1 MATFYKEFVSS
12 GAETLTNQLSG
23 TAVYTVGSSG
33 TVKASFGATEGTN
46 TCTLKVRD
54 TGQEIIPS
62 GSAPNVIQAAT
73 ALSMNAQDFVY
84 QASGL
89 PAGANLDLE
98 IVAAAAGTSMIA
110 VIT

>member
-33 TVKASFGATEGTN
+33 TVKASFGASEGSN
-46 TCTLKVRD
+46 TATLKVRD

-62 GSAPNVIQAAT
+62 GSAPNVQAAANT
-73 ALSMNAQDFVY
+73 LGMDAQDFVY

-89 PAGANLDLE
+89 PSGANLDLE

>member
-1 MATFYKEFVSS
+1 MATYYHEMVHS
-12 GAETLTNQLSG
+12 GAETLTNQLAG
-23 TAVYTVGSSG
+23 TAVATVGSTG
-33 TVKASFGATEGTN
+33 TVRASFAASDASN
-46 TCTLKVRD
+46 TATLKVRD

-62 GSAPNVIQAAT
+62 GSHPNVQAAANAQT
-73 ALSMNAQDFVY
+73 MDAQDFVY

-98 IVAAAAGTSMIA
+98 VVAAAASSSTVA